1 MKKIIISAILLA
13 NTLLLNGCSPVIQ
26 SASTLSTA
34 ITTTNDRRTAGEV
47 LDDRTIMFN
56 LFTWPLTD
64 TALKDAH
71 LNFMVHNKTVL
82 ITGEVPTNKLRN
94 YVTKQAQLQDYKIK
108 QVFNELIVGP
118 NNSLLN
124 RAKDSTITLQVEALF
139 YDQEVFH
146 PAHIRVMTENK
157 TVYLMGAVTK
167 READKAVKSAI
178 KAKGVKKVVKFFNY
192 LKNRPIA
199 EVERDRQ
206 FKINAQKEAEL
217 QKQQAILD
225 AKKDKLKQE
234 IKALNGNIKG
244 TFF

>member
-13 NTLLLNGCSPVIQ
+13 NTLLLGGCSPVIQ

-71 LNFMVHNKTVL
+71 LNFMVYNKTVL

-108 QVFNELIVGP
+108 QVFNEITVSP

-206 FKINAQKEAEL
+206 FKINAQKKAEL

-234 IKALNGNIKG
+234 IKALNGNTKG

>member
-1 MKKIIISAILLA
+1 MKKNIIFAILLA
-13 NTLLLNGCSPVIQ
+13 NTLLLSGCLPVIQ
-26 SASTLSTA
+26 GASTLSTA
-34 ITTTNDRRTAGEV
+34 IAVANDRRTAGEV

-64 TALKDAH
+64 NALKNAH
-71 LNFMVHNKTVL
+71 LNFMVYDKTVL
-82 ITGEVPTNKLRN
+82 ITGEVPTKKLRN
-94 YVTKQAQLQDYKIK
+94 YVAKQAQLQDSKIK

-124 RAKDSTITLQVEALF
+124 RAKDSTITLQIEALF
-139 YDQEVFH
+139 YNQEVFH
-146 PAHIRVMTENK
+146 PTHIRVMTENK

-192 LKNRPIA
+192 LKARSII
-199 EVERDRQ
+199 EIEHDR
-206 FKINAQKEAEL
+206 KSKLNAQKKAEL
-217 QKQQAILD
+217 EKQQAILD
-225 AKKDKLKQE
+225 VKKDKLKQE
-234 IKALNGNIKG
+234 LKELNGNTKG